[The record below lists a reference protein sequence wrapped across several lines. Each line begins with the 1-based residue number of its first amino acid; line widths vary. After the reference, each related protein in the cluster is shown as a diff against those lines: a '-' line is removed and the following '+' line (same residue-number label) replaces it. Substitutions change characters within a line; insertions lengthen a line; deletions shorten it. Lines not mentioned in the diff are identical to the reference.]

1 MIKLEIIK
9 AGTML
14 LKIKIIAKKSKKVN
28 DTQYRFFHVGTSLL
42 SIKP

>member
-9 AGTML
+9 AGTIL
-14 LKIKIIAKKSKKVN
+14 LKIKIIAKKSKNVN
-28 DTQYRFFHVGTSLL
+28 DTQYMFFHVGTFLL